1 MNQKIEIK
9 QIQKITLIGVL
20 VNILLS
26 IIKVI
31 FGIKSHSQA
40 LLADGVHSI
49 SDLTTDAA
57 IIIGSK
63 FWTSPPDKNHPYGHG
78 RIETIVNIFIGFT
91 LCSVGIGIGWHSLIT
106 IGTSHHSLPG
116 WNPFIVAVIS
126 ICFKEILFRRTV
138 DLGKKLNSKAVIANA
153 WHHRSDALSSLPVA
167 AAVIGNKIFPNL
179 QYLDHIA
186 ALLVTTMIL
195 KASYTIIWPSIKE
208 ITESRADVEI
218 EKRILQ
224 LSRAYKEIREIHAL
238 RSRRIGGSI
247 LVDLHMLFDPNAT
260 VYDAHKIAE
269 TFKKDV
275 LLKEKDLAEIIIHI
289 EPYINGEKRMP
300 LKEFFGGE
308 N

>member
-1 MNQKIEIK
+1 MNQKTEIK
-9 QIQKITLIGVL
+9 QIQKITIVGVL

-57 IIIGSK
+57 IIIGAK
-63 FWTSPPDKNHPYGHG
+63 FWTSPPDKKHPYGHG

-91 LCSVGIGIGWHSLIT
+91 LCSVGIGIGWHSLTT
-106 IGTSHHSLPG
+106 IGTNHHTIPG
-116 WNPFIVAVIS
+116 WDAFTVALVS
-126 ICFKEILFRRTV
+126 IFFKEILFRWTAIW
-138 DLGKKLNSKAVIANA
+138 GKKLNSRAIIANA

-186 ALLVTTMIL
+186 ALLVTVMIL

-224 LSRAYKEIREIHAL
+224 LSKAYKEIREIHAL
-238 RSRRIGGSI
+238 RSRRVGSSI
-247 LVDLHMLFDPNAT
+247 LVDLHMLFNPNAT

-269 TFKKDV
+269 TFKKDI
-275 LLKEKDLAEIIIHI
+275 LLKEKDLAEIIVHI
-289 EPYINGEKRMP
+289 EPYINGEKRVSQ
-300 LKEFFGGE
+300 KGFSGE
-308 N
+308 ER